1 MQCSNNF
8 PTTLSIMYLW
18 RFLSYLS
25 TLWFGLLICF
35 PVKRWISIWRHNLFL
50 IEKIGNVLENHSN
63 KWRTNISKVPEEW
76 GRFQFRKQNKRLLI
90 LASKKILLLTNA
102 QKISCLIHND
112 NGKFEACDSIFF
124 IFADHQMEMKF
135 LFKGS
140 LISEGYL
147 L

>member
-1 MQCSNNF
+1 MKNEEL
-8 PTTLSIMYLW
+8 TYLKYQKNGVD
-18 RFLSYLS
+18 F
-25 TLWFGLLICF
+25 
-35 PVKRWISIWRHNLFL
+35 N
-50 IEKIGNVLENHSN
+50 LENKTRGKYDIAPQSC
-63 KWRTNISKVPEEW
+63 EW
-76 GRFQFRKQNKRLLI
+76 
-90 LASKKILLLTNA
+90 KILLFTNA

-124 IFADHQMEMKF
+124 IFADNQMEMKF